1 MKDVKLPLFLAAGL
15 VFASVAVYCLQI
27 LLFHRTED
35 TLFYLFQDLA
45 FLPVNALLV
54 VVILDKLL
62 KRHEKQSMLKKMN
75 IVIGVFFS
83 EMGIRLIVMLSSF
96 DKAGQEIRKDLVI
109 GDRWS
114 DTDYAIAR
122 KNLRKIDFA
131 VDARNGNLQE
141 MHDFFVQQRSL
152 VLALMENPNLLEHE
166 SFTDMLLAASH
177 LMEELSMRSDLAS
190 LSAKDLQHIS
200 VDMKRAFSVLVNV
213 WLGYMHHLK
222 KEYPYLY
229 SLAVRTNPF
238 NSEARAEI
246 N

>member
-1 MKDVKLPLFLAAGL
+1 
-15 VFASVAVYCLQI
+15 
-27 LLFHRTED
+27 
-35 TLFYLFQDLA
+35 
-45 FLPVNALLV
+45 
-54 VVILDKLL
+54 
-62 KRHEKQSMLKKMN
+62 
-75 IVIGVFFS
+75 
-83 EMGIRLIVMLSSF
+83 MGIRLIVMFSSF
-96 DKAGQEIRKDLVI
+96 DKAGHEIRKDLLI

-122 KNLRKIDFA
+122 KNLRKIDFT

-141 MHDFFVQQRSL
+141 MHDFFVQQRSF
-152 VLALMENPNLLEHE
+152 VLTLMENPNLLEHE

-200 VDMKRAFSVLVNV
+200 VDMKRAFSALVNV

>member
-238 NSEARAEI
+238 NPEARAEI